1 MNKKIIKNDLSENS
15 FPDIENEN
23 ENEIIEKLI
32 NNSLLDEREDIEE
45 EYDEEED
52 LEEENYSEKDKITEE
67 ILDNKLSIFTNI
79 DKKCENNILENNNK
93 KKKTIH
99 IYKDIIEN
107 LLIELFEY
115 HYTQITKEQK
125 INLRNK
131 IVESKCHIELFCSKL
146 SVNFSKNILCIM
158 GQKINELNDYVIN
171 KINEK
176 KNITLLEIFKI
187 KNDLKLT
194 GKDINKIFEKP
205 FQRAKSFDISS
216 VIVVLFITHILN
228 GNIAYQ
234 MTEKEYEQFI
244 EIESIEEKDLFEK
257 YIEQCKL
264 SLFITEENNEKEK
277 NENKIENNE
286 NKNEECIQNNIIRN
300 NVDNNNNNINK
311 EKDLK
316 KEKNMINN
324 NINHNLEN
332 ISKNNN
338 DKINKNNNEEKPKN
352 FSDIED
358 LVEYINGNDNKK
370 KRKKK
375 RKKKTKVKIVEEEKK
390 ENIEIEKDVVFE
402 NFKTNLIDFTENM
415 KNFKK
420 IKPKI
425 SEAFLE
431 KLKLIY

>member
-1 MNKKIIKNDLSENS
+1 
-15 FPDIENEN
+15 
-23 ENEIIEKLI
+23 
-32 NNSLLDEREDIEE
+32 
-45 EYDEEED
+45 
-52 LEEENYSEKDKITEE
+52 
-67 ILDNKLSIFTNI
+67 
-79 DKKCENNILENNNK
+79 
-93 KKKTIH
+93 
-99 IYKDIIEN
+99 
-107 LLIELFEY
+107 
-115 HYTQITKEQK
+115 
-125 INLRNK
+125 
-131 IVESKCHIELFCSKL
+131 
-146 SVNFSKNILCIM
+146 M
-158 GQKINELNDYVIN
+158 GKKINELNDYVIN

>member
-146 SVNFSKNILCIM
+146 SVNFSKNILCIL

-300 NVDNNNNNINK
+300 NVDNNNNINK
-311 EKDLK
+311 
-316 KEKNMINN
+316 
-324 NINHNLEN
+324 
-332 ISKNNN
+332 
-338 DKINKNNNEEKPKN
+338 
-352 FSDIED
+352 
-358 LVEYINGNDNKK
+358 
-370 KRKKK
+370 
-375 RKKKTKVKIVEEEKK
+375 
-390 ENIEIEKDVVFE
+390 
-402 NFKTNLIDFTENM
+402 
-415 KNFKK
+415 
-420 IKPKI
+420 
-425 SEAFLE
+425 
-431 KLKLIY
+431 